1 MAMTTKRHAELAAL
15 IFHDMSTDMT
25 FYPLSKI
32 AHALD
37 IIDGYDPHAIGFM
50 EKVLTT
56 GPKAARD
63 VVSFKI
69 ASITE
74 NIAEALEM
82 GENWLNRCSRTLGS
96 ELINTVMNPWSV
108 ECVLDEYK
116 GTEAYRISMWTD
128 KARFVLRNNE
138 LGLGEHPV
146 SFEDWRGLAALGATM
161 IIGGPEQLKGFIK
174 YAGAADNI
182 ASVIDTARARNTLDP
197 DTIEIMINSSSA
209 VTLRDGAL

>member
-1 MAMTTKRHAELAAL
+1 MTTKRHAELAAL
-15 IFHDMSTDMT
+15 IFHDMSADMT

-63 VVSFKI
+63 VASSNI
-69 ASITE
+69 AAITE
-74 NIAEALEM
+74 NISEALEM
-82 GENWLNRCSRTLGS
+82 GENWLDRYSRTLGS
-96 ELINTVMNPWSV
+96 DLINTVMNPWSV

-116 GTEAYRISMWTD
+116 GTEPYRISMWAD

-146 SFEDWRGLAALGATM
+146 SFEDWRGLAALGATRV
-161 IIGGPEQLKGFIK
+161 IGGPEQLKGFIR
-174 YAGAADNI
+174 YAGAADDI
-182 ASVIDTARARNTLDP
+182 ASVIDTAIARNTLDP
-197 DTIEIMINSSSA
+197 DTLDVMINESSA
-209 VTLRDGAL
+209 MALREGAL